1 MDQSIIQDLHCKK
14 GLPMEL
20 IQIILRYTWEPQ
32 PQVLLDDIKSFTENL
47 PIILKAY
54 YIFQKQLFLFL
65 KKIKVFVYTL
75 GLN

>member
-32 PQVLLDDIKSFTENL
+32 SQVLLDDIISFTN
-47 PIILKAY
+47 
-54 YIFQKQLFLFL
+54 F
-65 KKIKVFVYTL
+65 
-75 GLN
+75 